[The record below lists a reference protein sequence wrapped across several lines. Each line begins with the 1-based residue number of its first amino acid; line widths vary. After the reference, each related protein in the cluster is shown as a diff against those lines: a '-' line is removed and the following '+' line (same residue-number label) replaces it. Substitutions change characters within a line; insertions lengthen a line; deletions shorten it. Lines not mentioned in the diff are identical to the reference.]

1 MAVTEEESSSSST
14 SAAKSRFQSSND
26 VHYLA
31 KCVLPSSVVLQVVH
45 GHIRSPFSYDIV
57 LAKETS
63 IELVVIGEDGVVQS
77 ICEQPVFGVIKDVA
91 VLPWNKKLRT
101 QNSEVL
107 GKDLLV
113 IISDS
118 GKLSFLTFC
127 NEMHRFFPVTHVQ
140 LSSPGN
146 SRHQIGRM
154 LAVDS
159 LGCYIAVSAYEE
171 RVALFSVSASSDV
184 DMIDKRII
192 YPPQPEDDMIDI
204 GLQQTRQSV
213 LVNSL
218 PAEKVGDSAPTP
230 PVGCIN
236 GTIWSMCF
244 ISKHS
249 DELSKE
255 RNPVLAILVTRMESF
270 LNELLLLGWDVRE
283 NAIHV
288 LSRFME
294 SGPLAHTIAEVPGS
308 RGLAFL
314 FRVGDILL
322 MDLSDACNP
331 CCVQRTD
338 LSTPIDLMEESS
350 CMEDPFKIQ
359 DGDDEGF
366 IAARALLELQD
377 YGMDFSKG
385 NDPMSIDADMRRA
398 KSVPLYV
405 CSWSW
410 EPGTD
415 MKPKM
420 IFSTESGEYFSI
432 EITYGPD
439 GPKAFL
445 SLNLFVGLPSKDLLW
460 TKGGFLAAIVE
471 MDDGMVL
478 KLVDDEYLQ
487 YIGPIQNVAP
497 ILDMSVMDYHDEKQ
511 DQIFACCGMAPDG
524 SLRIIRN
531 GVNLERLIRTAP
543 IYQGI
548 TAIWAVKMRVK
559 DSNHSFLV
567 LSFVE
572 ETRVL
577 SVGVSFTDVTDSVGF
592 QPDICTLACGLVVD
606 NVLVQIDQSSV
617 RLCLPTSV
625 AHPEGIPVSSPAG
638 TSWSPDN
645 VGISLG
651 AVGHNMIIVATAN
664 PCFLIILGVRLLSLY
679 EYEVYEMQHVRLDS
693 ELSCISI
700 PQMHS
705 IGKESGPIP
714 AGFDIGNT
722 VVIGTHKPSVEILS
736 YVHGQGIRVLA
747 TGMISLTNTTGTAIS
762 GCIPQDVRLVL
773 VDRLY
778 ILSGLRNGMLLR
790 FEWPTASRVSDFPSY
805 RTSLFSKSG
814 LLKASAPAIVGPQLS
829 GVNSYE
835 KPKDNDPVHL
845 LVIAIRRIGITPV
858 FLVPLSESLDADVIA
873 LSDRPWLVQAARH
886 SLSYISI
893 SFEPSTYVT
902 PVCSAECPKG
912 LLFVAENCLHLVEMV
927 HSKRLNVQRFRL
939 DGTPR
944 KVLYHS
950 ESRLLLVMRTDLN
963 NPDSSSSDI
972 CCVDPLSGS
981 VLSSYKFDGGET
993 GKCMEFV
1000 QVGNQQVLLVGT
1012 NLSTG
1017 PAIMPSGEAEST
1029 KGRLI
1034 MLRLEH
1040 LPNSDSGSMTMRLKP
1055 SSSMQQFSP
1064 FCEAAGYTA
1073 ERMSNSS
1080 RCSSPDDNSCDE
1092 VKHEDSEGW
1101 QLQLL
1106 NSITWP
1112 GVVLAICPYLD
1123 HYFLASSGNAFYV
1136 CGFQNDNPRRLK
1148 RYAVERTRFMIVSL
1162 TAYFTRI
1169 AVGDC
1174 RDGVLFYSYH
1184 EDAKK
1189 LEQIYCDPGQRL
1201 VADCLLT
1208 NLNTAFVSDRKGSIA
1223 VLTSS
1228 THLEDYASPECN
1240 LTVTCSYYT
1249 GEIAMS
1255 IRKGSFSYK
1264 MPAEDGFEE
1273 CHAGNNVTDMS
1284 RNGIMA
1290 GTLLGSILIFI
1301 PISREEYEL
1310 LKPVQARL
1318 AVHPHTAP
1326 ILGNNHSEFR
1336 NRENQAVVPT
1346 MLDGDMLAQFLELT
1360 SIQQEAVLGLP
1371 CATSEVSSSS
1381 RSPHSPI
1388 SVDQVVQLLERIHYV
1403 LN

>member
-1 MAVTEEESSSSST
+1 MAVTEEESSSSSSS
-14 SAAKSRFQSSND
+14 SANSRVPPSNG

-31 KCVLPSSVVLQVVH
+31 KCVLRSSVVLQVVQ
-45 GHIRSPFSYDIV
+45 GHIRSPSSDDIIFG
-57 LAKETS
+57 KETA
-63 IELVVIGEDGVVQS
+63 IELVDIGDDGVVQS
-77 ICEQPVFGVIKDVA
+77 ICEQSVFGVIKDMA
-91 VLPWNKKLRT
+91 ILPWNRNFRAQKS
-101 QNSEVL
+101 QVV

-127 NEMHRFFPVTHVQ
+127 NEMHRFFAVTHIQ
-140 LSSPGN
+140 LSNPGN

-171 RVALFSVSASSDV
+171 RVALFSVSASSDT
-184 DMIDKRII
+184 DMIDKRIT
-192 YPPQPEDDMIDI
+192 YPPESEDDLIDI
-204 GLQQTRQSV
+204 ELQRTSQSV

-218 PAEKVGDSAPTP
+218 PAEKAGDSPTIP
-230 PVGCIN
+230 PISYIT

-249 DELSKE
+249 NQSSKE
-255 RNPVLAILVTRMESF
+255 LNPVLAILVNRKGSF

-283 NAIHV
+283 NAVHV
-288 LSRFME
+288 LSRYMD
-294 SGPLAHTIAEVPGS
+294 SGSFAHTIAEVHGS
-308 RGLAFL
+308 GGLAFL
-314 FRVGDILL
+314 FRIADIKL

-331 CCVQRTD
+331 RCVQITS
-338 LSTPIDLMEESS
+338 LSSSMCPSKEQS
-350 CMEDPFKIQ
+350 CMEDPFRMQ

-377 YGMDFSKG
+377 YGMDFNKC
-385 NDPMSIDADMRRA
+385 NDPMSIDADMCIV
-398 KSVPLYV
+398 KSVPKYV

-410 EPGTD
+410 EPATELY
-415 MKPKM
+415 PRM
-420 IFSTESGEYFSI
+420 IISADTGEYFLI
-432 EITYGPD
+432 ELSFGPD
-439 GPKAFL
+439 GPKISL
-445 SLNLFVGLPSKDLLW
+445 SDCLYCGVPSKALLW
-460 TKGGFLAAIVE
+460 TKGSFLAAILE
-471 MDDGMVL
+471 TGDGMVL
-478 KLVDDEYLQ
+478 KLEDGKLDYFN
-487 YIGPIQNVAP
+487 PIQNIAP
-497 ILDMSVMDYHDEKQ
+497 ILDMSVMDYHDEKH
-511 DQIFACCGMAPDG
+511 DQMFACCGVAPEG

-531 GVNLERLIRTAP
+531 GVSLERLVRTAP

-548 TAIWAVKMRVK
+548 TGIWTVKMSIS
-559 DSNHSFLV
+559 DSSHSFLV
-567 LSFVE
+567 LAFVE

-592 QPDICTLACGLVVD
+592 QPDVCTLACGLVVD
-606 NVLVQIDQSSV
+606 RVLVQIDQSSV

-625 AHPEGIPVSSPAG
+625 AHPDGIPMSSPAS

-645 VGISLG
+645 IGISLG
-651 AVGHNMIIVATAN
+651 SVGHNLIIVATAN

-679 EYEVYEMQHVRLDS
+679 DYEVYEMQHVRLHS

-700 PQMHS
+700 PQMHN
-705 IGKESGPIP
+705 IGKETAPVP
-714 AGFDIGNT
+714 TGFDIGDT
-722 VVIGTHKPSVEILS
+722 FVIGTHKPSVEILS

-747 TGMISLTNTTGTAIS
+747 TGMITLTNTIGIAVS

-790 FEWPTASRVSDFPSY
+790 FEWPTTSWLSDLPSC
-805 RTSLFSKSG
+805 RTSLFSESE
-814 LLKASAPAIVGPQLS
+814 LLKTSSPAIIGPQLS
-829 GVNSYE
+829 GVNTYE

-845 LVIAIRRIGITPV
+845 QLIAARRLGITPV

-902 PVCSAECPKG
+902 PVCSAECPMG
-912 LLFVAENCLHLVEMV
+912 LLFVAQNCLHLVEMV
-927 HSKRLNVQRFRL
+927 HSKRLNVQKFYL
-939 DGTPR
+939 GGTPR

-950 ESRLLLVMRTDLN
+950 ESRLLLILRTELDNDLF
-963 NPDSSSSDI
+963 SSDI
-972 CCVDPLSGS
+972 CCVDPLSGIL
-981 VLSSYKFDGGET
+981 VSSFNFDVGET

-1000 QVGNQQVLLVGT
+1000 RVGNDQILLAGT
-1012 NLSTG
+1012 SLSSG
-1017 PAIMPSGEAEST
+1017 PATMSSGEAEST

-1040 LPNSDSGSMTMRLKP
+1040 LHNSDTGSITIH
-1055 SSSMQQFSP
+1055 STAGSSMQQAA
-1064 FCEAAGYTA
+1064 FCEATGYAA

-1080 RCSSPDDNSCDE
+1080 HCSSPDDNSCDE
-1092 VKHEDSEGW
+1092 VKLEDSETW
-1101 QLQLL
+1101 QIQFL
-1106 NSITWP
+1106 NAITWP

-1136 CGFQNDNPRRLK
+1136 CGFQNDNPKRIK
-1148 RYAVERTRFMIVSL
+1148 RYAVERTRFMIFSL

-1228 THLEDYASPECN
+1228 THLEDNASPECN
-1240 LTVTCSYYT
+1240 LTVSCSYYL

-1255 IRKGSFSYK
+1255 IKKGSFSYK
-1264 MPAEDGFEE
+1264 MSAEDGLKG
-1273 CHAGNNVTDMS
+1273 CDGDNKVIDMS
-1284 RNGIMA
+1284 RNSIMA
-1290 GTLLGSILIFI
+1290 GTLLGSIVMFI

-1318 AVHPHTAP
+1318 AVHPLTAP

-1336 NRENQAVVPT
+1336 NRENKQAVVP
-1346 MLDGDMLAQFLELT
+1346 MILDGDMLAQFLELT

-1371 CATSEVSSSS
+1371 CATAEVSSSS
-1381 RSPHSPI
+1381 RSPHSPV
-1388 SVDQVVQLLERIHYV
+1388 SVNQVVQLLERVHYV